1 MTFLDKLELLMKN
14 KNIKN
19 LHDLSIKSK
28 IPYSTLRGFYSKG
41 TENIKL
47 PTLKTLAKFFNCSID
62 YLADDEIIEIK
73 PYGDSNIE
81 EKELELF
88 QKILKENGLLD
99 KNEILTDE
107 KLEHTLE
114 VLKANKKFIL
124 LSDESDNLNK
134 WCFINIMLF

>member
-1 MTFLDKLELLMKN
+1 MTFLEKLELLMKK

-19 LHDLSIKSK
+19 LHELSTKCK

-62 YLADDEIIEIK
+62 YLADDEITEIK
-73 PYGDSNIE
+73 PYGESNIE
-81 EKELELF
+81 EEELELF
-88 QKILKENGLLD
+88 QKTLKDHNLLD
-99 KNEILTDE
+99 ENEILTDE
-107 KLEHTLE
+107 KLEHIIE

-124 LSDESDNLNK
+124 LTDESDKPNE
-134 WCFINIMLF
+134 